1 MSAAVTFHL
10 LAGGVG
16 AGKTTHALA
25 LCRELGAMH
34 FSIDDWMVKLFGP
47 DARQSPDQP
56 PQLSWIVE
64 RTGRCER
71 HIEAMALALGRLG
84 VSSVLDTGLLRADKR
99 RALAQAARTA
109 GYGVKL
115 HFVDVPADERWR
127 RVSARNEQQGET
139 YRVTVTRPM
148 FDFIE
153 SVWQPPDAEEMEEM
167 AGVRLG

>member
-1 MSAAVTFHL
+1 MSAAATLHL
-10 LAGGVG
+10 VAGSTG

-25 LCRELGAMH
+25 LVRQLGAMH

-47 DARQSPDQP
+47 DAPQP
-56 PQLSWIVE
+56 PQWPWIAE
-64 RTGRCER
+64 RVARCER

-99 RALAQAARTA
+99 RALADAARTA
-109 GYGVKL
+109 GLGVKL

-127 RVSARNEQQGET
+127 RVTARNEQQGET

-153 SVWQPPDAEEMEEM
+153 TIWQAPDATEMTDLD
-167 AGVRLG
+167 GVRV

>member
-1 MSAAVTFHL
+1 MSATFHL

-25 LCRELGAMH
+25 LARELGAMY

-47 DARQSPDQP
+47 DAPRP
-56 PQLSWIVE
+56 PQLPWIIE
-64 RTGRCER
+64 RVGRCER
-71 HIEAMALALGRLG
+71 HIEEMALALGRLG

-99 RALAQAARTA
+99 RALADA
-109 GYGVKL
+109 GRGAGFGVKL
-115 HFVDVPADERWR
+115 HFIDVPADERWR
-127 RVSARNEQQGET
+127 RVMARNEQQGET

-153 SVWQPPDAEEMEEM
+153 TIWQPPDAAEMTDLD
-167 AGVRLG
+167 GVRV

>member
-25 LCRELGAMH
+25 LAGALRAMH

-47 DARQSPDQP
+47 DAPRP
-56 PQLSWIVE
+56 PQLPWIVE

-84 VSSVLDTGLLRADKR
+84 VSSVHDTGLLRADKR

-109 GYGVKL
+109 GFGVKL
-115 HFVDVPADERWR
+115 HFIDVPADERWR
-127 RVSARNEQQGET
+127 RVAARNEQQGET